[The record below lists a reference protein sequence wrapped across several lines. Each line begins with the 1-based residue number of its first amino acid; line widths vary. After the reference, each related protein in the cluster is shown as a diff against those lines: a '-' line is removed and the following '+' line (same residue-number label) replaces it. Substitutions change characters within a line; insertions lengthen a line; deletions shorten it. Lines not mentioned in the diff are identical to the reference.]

1 MRAVTWTQVAQ
12 YIIMI
17 VSFLGVVG
25 LIGWHRYHD
34 PVPQLSTGHLLLQI
48 EKEEQRIAHDPAE
61 QRVRDHFLAEA
72 QALQE
77 RIARL
82 PQSFDES
89 REALNTQLKLARE
102 RNAPL
107 REIKTLERARE
118 EFPADAATASIL
130 WNQEREDALERSR
143 VAPPSAEPFPSKSDA
158 ERGTERLNFVLL
170 VFCLMVG
177 TASLPHILTRFHTT
191 PSVRETRNSVSW
203 TLFFVA
209 LLYVSAPALAAL
221 VKLDLLQHLVGA
233 PFADLPQWIVPW
245 RKVDPAVLTLRD
257 INGDGIVQWAEVM
270 IQPDMVVLAAPEIAG
285 LPYVLSGLIAAGA
298 LAAALSTADG
308 LLLTIANALS
318 HDVYFHM
325 IDNTASHQ
333 RRVTSAKVVLLG
345 VALLAAY
352 VTSLKPGNI
361 LFLVGAAFSLAAS
374 CFFPVLVLAV
384 FWKRTNRAGAIAGM
398 LTGLAVSV
406 YYIFVNYPFFTR
418 MTGILGQPWFGVDP
432 IASGAFGVPAGFA
445 AAIVVSLLTKPNRP
459 VVDKLVGYIRDP
471 L

>member
-1 MRAVTWTQVAQ
+1 M
-12 YIIMI
+12 
-17 VSFLGVVG
+17 
-25 LIGWHRYHD
+25 
-34 PVPQLSTGHLLLQI
+34 
-48 EKEEQRIAHDPAE
+48 
-61 QRVRDHFLAEA
+61 
-72 QALQE
+72 
-77 RIARL
+77 
-82 PQSFDES
+82 
-89 REALNTQLKLARE
+89 
-102 RNAPL
+102 
-107 REIKTLERARE
+107 ERARE
-118 EFPADAATASIL
+118 EFPADAASASIL
-130 WNQEREDALERSR
+130 WNLEREAALERSR
-143 VAPPSAEPFPSKSDA
+143 AAPPSSEPFPSKSEA

-191 PSVRETRNSVSW
+191 PAVRETRNSVSW

-221 VKLDLLQHLVGA
+221 VKLDLLQHLVGT

-333 RRVTSAKVVLLG
+333 RRVTSAKVVLLA

-374 CFFPVLVLAV
+374 CFFPVLVLGV

-432 IASGAFGVPAGFA
+432 IASGAFGVPAGFV
-445 AAIVVSLLTKPNRP
+445 AAIAVSLLTKPNRP
-459 VVDKLVGYIRDP
+459 VVDKLVSYLRDP

>member
-17 VSFLGVVG
+17 VSFLGVVA
-25 LIGWHRYHD
+25 LMGWHQHHD
-34 PVPQLSTGHLLLQI
+34 PVPQLSTGRLLQQI
-48 EKEEQRIAHDPAE
+48 DKEERRIVHDAAE
-61 QRVRDHFLAEA
+61 QGVREHFLGEA
-72 QALQE
+72 QALQD
-77 RIARL
+77 RIAAL
-82 PQSFDES
+82 PQSFDDTRES
-89 REALNTQLKLARE
+89 LNAELKLARE

-107 REIKTLERARE
+107 REIKALERERE
-118 EFPADAATASIL
+118 AFPADASAAAIL
-130 WNQEREDALERSR
+130 WNQQREEALARSR
-143 VAPPSAEPFPSKSDA
+143 IPPPSTEPFPSASEA
-158 ERGTERLNFVLL
+158 ERGTQRLNFVLL

-191 PSVRETRNSVSW
+191 PSVRETRNSVGW
-203 TLFFVA
+203 TLFFIV

-233 PFADLPQWIVPW
+233 SFGDLPQWVVPW
-245 RKVDPAVLTLRD
+245 RKVDPPVFALRD

-270 IQPDMVVLAAPEIAG
+270 MQPDMVVLAAPEIAG

-333 RRVTSAKVVLLG
+333 RRVTGAKVVLLG

-374 CFFPVLVLAV
+374 CFFPVLVLGV

-418 MTGILGQPWFGVDP
+418 MTGILGHPWFGVDP

-445 AAIVVSLLTKPNRP
+445 AAIVVSLLTRPNRP
-459 VVDKLVGYIRDP
+459 VVDKLVGYLRDP